1 MQCRTCQRDY
11 PYSHEFFHRYT
22 DRKGR
27 KKLHTRCKVCA
38 IKIAADWYLANK
50 KRVSEWGRRYN
61 IEHREARQRYQRK
74 WVLKNPDYAKR
85 RYARSGE
92 KIRTTNKRWRNS
104 HPEQVKDG
112 IKRWQR
118 ANPEKVR
125 QQRKRGFQARRA
137 RMVGAA
143 GKLTSS
149 DLRAI
154 YATQSGRC
162 FYCLTTL
169 GNHYHVDHKV
179 PLCRGGS
186 NAPTNIC
193 CACASCNLTKG
204 KMTEVE
210 FRE

>member
-74 WVLKNPDYAKR
+74 WVLKNPDYEVR
-85 RYARSGE
+85 
-92 KIRTTNKRWRNS
+92 
-104 HPEQVKDG
+104 DG
-112 IKRWQR
+112 IRRWQR

-154 YATQSGRC
+154 YTMQSGRC

-210 FRE
+210 FRERRHGS